1 MIKRGDEMK
10 RIEQEIIQKY
20 QVQRSIKGTWKS
32 LRGTVSEVFV
42 RKVLISHGL
51 YSCETSDHIQELY
64 GRGYT
69 PREIA
74 KQLNISRASVNANLP
89 YTKCVYKFEP
99 STNAQK
105 VRRCRVKKSNQH
117 DERPCL

>member
-1 MIKRGDEMK
+1 MK
-10 RIEQEIIQKY
+10 QIEQEIIQKY
-20 QVQRSIKGTWKS
+20 QVQRSIRATWKS
-32 LRGTVSEVFV
+32 LRGVASESFV

-51 YSCETSDHIQELY
+51 YSCEASNNIQELY
-64 GRGYT
+64 DRGYT

-74 KQLNISRASVNANLP
+74 AQLNISRAWVHANLP

-99 STNAQK
+99 STNAQT
-105 VRRCRVKKSNQH
+105 VRRCRAKKSNEN

>member
-1 MIKRGDEMK
+1 MK
-10 RIEQEIIQKY
+10 QIEQEIIQKY

-69 PREIA
+69 PQEIA
-74 KQLNISRASVNANLP
+74 KQLNISRACVNANLP

-99 STNAQK
+99 STNAQI